1 MDIICHDALF
11 LFFCIIG
18 PVHDPAEVI
27 HLGVTRLYEFF
38 RSLRAAVTASAVDQ
52 YLLIRVRQFLQ
63 GLTADGLI
71 GDHQ

>member
-38 RSLRAAVTASAVDQ
+38 AACALRLP
-52 YLLIRVRQFLQ
+52 LLQ
-63 GLTADGLI
+63 
-71 GDHQ
+71 

>member
-27 HLGVTRLYEFF
+27 HLGVFTV
-38 RSLRAAVTASAVDQ
+38 SSCAAFVS
-52 YLLIRVRQFLQ
+52 
-63 GLTADGLI
+63 
-71 GDHQ
+71 